1 MNLSGSHVIEAAPER
16 IWAALNNPEV
26 LARCA
31 PGVKS
36 LEPDGPD
43 QYKAAI
49 EVAVG
54 PVKGIFQ
61 GKISISD
68 KVEPQSMTLR
78 IEAKAPVG
86 IVVGIGKITLE
97 PTTEPDRTATLVN
110 WQGTPQLAG
119 MLATVGAR
127 LVQGVA
133 KSQADLFFSKLQ
145 SEVQGG

>member
-1 MNLSGSHVIEAAPER
+1 LNLSGSHVIEGTPEQV
-16 IWAALNNPEV
+16 WAALNDPAV

-31 PGVKS
+31 PGVKT
-36 LEPDGPD
+36 LEPEGTD

-54 PVKGIFQ
+54 PVKGVFQ
-61 GKISISD
+61 GRISITD
-68 KVEPQSMTLR
+68 KVEPQTMTLK

-86 IVVGIGKITLE
+86 IVSAIGKITLE
-97 PTTEPDRTATLVN
+97 PTDDPDLIKTLVN
-110 WQGTPQLAG
+110 WEGTPQLAG

-127 LVQGVA
+127 LISGIA

-145 SEVQGG
+145 REVQGV

>member
-1 MNLSGSHVIEAAPER
+1 MNISGSHVIEATPEQV
-16 IWAALNNPEV
+16 WAALNNPEV

-36 LEPDGPD
+36 LEPIGPD
-43 QYKAAI
+43 EYRAAI

-54 PVKGIFQ
+54 PVKGVFQ
-61 GKISISD
+61 GKISLAD

-78 IEAKAPVG
+78 VEAKAPVG
-86 IVVGIGKITLE
+86 VVVAIGKISLE
-97 PTTEPDRTATLVN
+97 PTTELDRTATLVS
-110 WQGTPQLAG
+110 WQGSPQLAG

-145 SEVQGG
+145 SEVLSG